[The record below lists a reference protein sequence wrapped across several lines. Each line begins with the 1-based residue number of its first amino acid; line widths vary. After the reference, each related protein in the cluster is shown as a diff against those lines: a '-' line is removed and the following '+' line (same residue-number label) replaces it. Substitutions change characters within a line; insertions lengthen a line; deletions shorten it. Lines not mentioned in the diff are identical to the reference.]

1 MCMTAPVASCP
12 CLTALFDEITPPTSQ
27 TLCLLS
33 HSFIA
38 GSTPMTSSKSAKYAR
53 SRFIRSMHTTVKAAP
68 TRLVCALACLYVWYV
83 CECMFLCVCV
93 CLCLCVC
100 ECMSLFVCVC
110 VCVCLCLCARVSVCV
125 CLSVCVS
132 TSTSHLSPVC
142 AARHLRH
149 VRKANAGHKGPQAN
163 KLTNASS
170 SQRPYSSRPPFFL
183 FLSLSLLL
191 GLFSFPTAC
200 LLLQSTQL
208 K

>member
-93 CLCLCVC
+93 CVCVSVCLCVC
-100 ECMSLFVCVC
+100 LCVC
-110 VCVCLCLCARVSVCV
+110 VSV
-125 CLSVCVS
+125 CLSVCLLKI
-132 TSTSHLSPVC
+132 T
-142 AARHLRH
+142 
-149 VRKANAGHKGPQAN
+149 
-163 KLTNASS
+163 SS
-170 SQRPYSSRPPFFL
+170 SKVEL
-183 FLSLSLLL
+183 FLPNVCS
-191 GLFSFPTAC
+191 TIIAVK
-200 LLLQSTQL
+200 QSTHIHIHIHTQIGL
-208 K
+208 RTDPLSCGHPCTSEQA

>member
-93 CLCLCVC
+93 CVCVSVCLCVC
-100 ECMSLFVCVC
+100 LCVC
-110 VCVCLCLCARVSVCV
+110 VSVNVCLCVCLCARVCV
-125 CLSVCVS
+125 CLSARLRFCLNFS
-132 TSTSHLSPVC
+132 PLTRLRCQASAPCAESKCWTQRTSSKQTNQRLFI
-142 AARHLRH
+142 AAPLLFT
-149 VRKANAGHKGPQAN
+149 P
-163 KLTNASS
+163 S
-170 SQRPYSSRPPFFL
+170 FF
-183 FLSLSLLL
+183 SLSLLL